1 MKNFD
6 VILWDVDG
14 TLLNFLEAEKA
25 AIRSLFL
32 EFGLGEC
39 SDEMLRRYS
48 VINRKYWNRL
58 ERREMTKQQI
68 LVGRFEEFF
77 AAEGIDPSLSE
88 RFNEAYQVRLGDTVV
103 FCDHSKE
110 LAASLAGKLRQ
121 YVVSNGTVTAQTKK
135 LQNSGFDML
144 MDGVFLSEEVGFE
157 KPAKEFFERV
167 FERIGDVERERV
179 LIVGDSLSSDIL
191 GGTFAGIRTCWYNPD
206 GGVNDTEARVDFEI
220 RDLNEVLGIL

>member
-103 FCDHSKE
+103 FCE
-110 LAASLAGKLRQ
+110 
-121 YVVSNGTVTAQTKK
+121 
-135 LQNSGFDML
+135 
-144 MDGVFLSEEVGFE
+144 
-157 KPAKEFFERV
+157 
-167 FERIGDVERERV
+167 IGRAHV
-179 LIVGDSLSSDIL
+179 
-191 GGTFAGIRTCWYNPD
+191 
-206 GGVNDTEARVDFEI
+206 
-220 RDLNEVLGIL
+220 